1 MIAFLDNPILCLF
14 LSITFLLLNILDG
27 HSTFLVLKPHHF
39 HREKNPVARWIF
51 KKLGIPRGIIIFK
64 TLLLVIL
71 ILAISYYAAWDALTI
86 NVTLCVAD
94 LVFLLVVLH
103 NYRVYRRMRITLS
116 NRSKLSPGLPDS
128 IQNRG

>member
-1 MIAFLDNPILCLF
+1 MIDILNKPF
-14 LSITFLLLNILDG
+14 LSLLLTLVFIILNILDG
-27 HSTFLVLKPHHF
+27 HSTFLVLKPHHY

-64 TLLLVIL
+64 TLLLVVL

-86 NVTLCVAD
+86 NVTLLVAD

-103 NYRVYRRMRITLS
+103 NYRVYRRMRIF
-116 NRSKLSPGLPDS
+116 
-128 IQNRG
+128 

>member
-1 MIAFLDNPILCLF
+1 MIDILNKPF
-14 LSITFLLLNILDG
+14 LSLLLTIVFIILNILDG
-27 HSTFLVLKPHHF
+27 HSTFLVLKPHHY

-64 TLLLVIL
+64 TLLLVVL

-86 NVTLCVAD
+86 NVTLLVAD

-103 NYRVYRRMRITLS
+103 NYRVYRRMRIF
-116 NRSKLSPGLPDS
+116 
-128 IQNRG
+128 